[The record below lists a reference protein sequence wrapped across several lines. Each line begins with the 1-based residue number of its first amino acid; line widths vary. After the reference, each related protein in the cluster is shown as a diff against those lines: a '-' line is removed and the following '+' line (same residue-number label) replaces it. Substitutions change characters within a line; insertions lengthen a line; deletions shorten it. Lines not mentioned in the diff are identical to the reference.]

1 MLLMAIRGPGDARG
15 NVPSAPDFLL
25 PWPGRGFPCQP
36 APSPDPQ
43 ATVRIGLVRV
53 WRHSQ
58 AFALCR
64 LHGSAGY
71 PHSGAEDMK
80 VLACDGIHEDGLAMF
95 REAGWT
101 VEISEPIKDPD
112 NLAAA
117 LEGVDAL
124 LVRSATQVP
133 AEAIESAKQLKV
145 IGRAG
150 AGVDTINVDAATARG
165 IAVMNAPDG
174 NTLAAAEHAISL
186 LFALARHIPK
196 ADAGMKAGQWP
207 KAGLT
212 GFELEGKRL
221 GVIGLGRI
229 GGTVARKAQG
239 IGMEVAAHDPF
250 LPASAAGK
258 GSVALKSLDDLLAWA
273 DIVTLHIP
281 RTKETTHLLSE
292 ARLRSM
298 KRGAYLINA
307 ARGGLVDEEAL
318 LRLLDEGHLAGAALD
333 TFATEPLPADSPLR
347 AHPRLILTPHLGA
360 STSEAQQAV
369 STILARQIIDFI
381 ATGAVAG
388 CVNLPPLTAE
398 AAREVGPWMPL
409 MSALG
414 RLATRLVPAPTR
426 LEIAYAGR
434 TDALDTRPLTRLL
447 VAAMRGA
454 ASGRVTP
461 VNALQ
466 EAAARGLT
474 VAETVG
480 GDGDGFDRLLRLR
493 VVGEQRTREIEAT
506 LHRGPRVVRLDGV
519 EIEFDPLA
527 HVLLM
532 RNEDRPGMIGLVGSL
547 LGAAGVNIVN
557 FALGAAGDG
566 QARAAITVD
575 RPLTDAQI
583 ATLKDTPGILS
594 LQQV

>member
-1 MLLMAIRGPGDARG
+1 
-15 NVPSAPDFLL
+15 
-25 PWPGRGFPCQP
+25 
-36 APSPDPQ
+36 
-43 ATVRIGLVRV
+43 
-53 WRHSQ
+53 
-58 AFALCR
+58 
-64 LHGSAGY
+64 
-71 PHSGAEDMK
+71 MK
-80 VLACDGIHEDGLAMF
+80 VLACDGIHEDGLALF
-95 REAGWT
+95 RAAGWD
-101 VEISEPIKDPD
+101 VAVSDPIKDPVV
-112 NLAAA
+112 LADTLAD
-117 LEGVDAL
+117 VDAI

-133 AEAIESAKQLKV
+133 AEALAKAKHLRV

-150 AGVDTINVDAATARG
+150 AGVDTINVEAATERG

-186 LFALARHIPK
+186 LFALARHIPR
-196 ADAGMKAGQWP
+196 ADAGMKKGEWP

-212 GFELEGKRL
+212 GFELEGKKL

-239 IGMEVAAHDPF
+239 IGMEVAAYDPF
-250 LPASAAGK
+250 LPAAAAGK
-258 GSVALKSLDDLLAWA
+258 GSVPLKTLDELLAWA

-281 RTKETTHLLSE
+281 RTKETTNLLSE
-292 ARLRSM
+292 ERMRAM
-298 KRGAYLINA
+298 KQGAYLINA
-307 ARGGLVDEEAL
+307 ARGGLVDEAAL
-318 LRLLDEGHLAGAALD
+318 IRLLDEGHLAGGALD
-333 TFATEPLPADSPLR
+333 TFVTEPLQADSPLR
-347 AHPRLILTPHLGA
+347 AHPKLILTPHLGA

-369 STILARQIIDFI
+369 STILARQIIDFV

-409 MSALG
+409 MSSLG
-414 RLATRLVPAPTR
+414 RLAARLVPAPTR
-426 LEIAYAGR
+426 LTITYAGR
-434 TDALDTRPLTRLL
+434 TEALDTRPLTRLL
-447 VAAMRGA
+447 VAALLGA
-454 ASGRVTP
+454 HSGRVTP

-480 GDGDGFDRLLRLR
+480 GDGDGFDRLLRIR
-493 VVGEQRTREIEAT
+493 VEGEDRTREIEAT

-519 EIEFDPLA
+519 EIEFDPQA
-527 HVLLM
+527 NVLLL
-532 RNEDRPGMIGLVGSL
+532 RNEDRPGMIGTVGSQ
-547 LGAAGVNIVN
+547 LGAAGINIVN

-575 RPLTDAQI
+575 QPLSDAQLDVLR
-583 ATLKDTPGILS
+583 ATPGVLS

>member
-1 MLLMAIRGPGDARG
+1 
-15 NVPSAPDFLL
+15 
-25 PWPGRGFPCQP
+25 
-36 APSPDPQ
+36 
-43 ATVRIGLVRV
+43 
-53 WRHSQ
+53 
-58 AFALCR
+58 
-64 LHGSAGY
+64 
-71 PHSGAEDMK
+71 MK

-95 REAGWT
+95 RDAGWT
-101 VEISEPIKDPD
+101 VEISEPIKDAAK
-112 NLAAA
+112 LAGA
-117 LEGVDAL
+117 LEDCDAI
-124 LVRSATQVP
+124 LVRSATRVP
-133 AEAIESAKQLKV
+133 AEALENAKKLKV

-150 AGVDTINVDAATARG
+150 AGVDTIDVDAATARG

-186 LFALARHIPK
+186 LFALARHVPK
-196 ADAGMKAGQWP
+196 ADAGMKAGEWP

-212 GFELEGKRL
+212 GFELEGKKL

-239 IGMEVAAHDPF
+239 IGMDVAAYDPF

-258 GSVALKSLDDLLAWA
+258 GSVPLKSLDELIAWA
-273 DIVTLHIP
+273 DVITLHIP
-281 RTKETTHLLSE
+281 RTKDTTNLLSE
-292 ARLRSM
+292 ARMRQM
-298 KRGAYLINA
+298 KKGAYLINA
-307 ARGGLVDEEAL
+307 ARGGLVDEDAL
-318 LRLLDEGHLAGAALD
+318 RTLLDEGHLAGAALD

-347 AHPRLILTPHLGA
+347 AHPKLILTPHLGA

-369 STILARQIIDFI
+369 STILARQIIDFV

-414 RLATRLVPAPTR
+414 RLSVRLVQAPTR
-426 LEIAYAGR
+426 LEITYAGR
-434 TDALDTRPLTRLL
+434 TEALDTRPLTRLL
-447 VAAMRGA
+447 VAALLGT

-480 GDGDGFDRLLRLR
+480 GDGDGFDRLLKVR
-493 VVGEQRTREIEAT
+493 VVGDNGAGKSRTREIEAT

-527 HVLLM
+527 TVLLM
-532 RNEDRPGMIGLVGSL
+532 RNEDRPGIIGRVGTL
-547 LGAAGVNIVN
+547 LGEAGTNIIN

-566 QARAAITVD
+566 QARAAITID
-575 RPLTDAQI
+575 KPLSEAQL
-583 ATLKDTPGILS
+583 ATVKATPGVLS

>member
-1 MLLMAIRGPGDARG
+1 
-15 NVPSAPDFLL
+15 
-25 PWPGRGFPCQP
+25 
-36 APSPDPQ
+36 
-43 ATVRIGLVRV
+43 
-53 WRHSQ
+53 
-58 AFALCR
+58 
-64 LHGSAGY
+64 
-71 PHSGAEDMK
+71 MK
-80 VLACDGIHEDGLAMF
+80 VLACDGIHEDGLQLF
-95 REAGWT
+95 RLAGWD
-101 VEISEPIKDPD
+101 VAISDPIKDPEE
-112 NLAAA
+112 LAAA
-117 LEGVDAL
+117 IADADAL

-133 AEAIESAKQLKV
+133 ASALEHARRLRV

-150 AGVDTINVDAATARG
+150 AGVDTIDVDAATAKG

-174 NTLAAAEHAISL
+174 NTLAAAEHALSL
-186 LFALARHIPK
+186 LFALARHIPR

-239 IGMEVAAHDPF
+239 IGMEVAAYDPF
-250 LPASAAGK
+250 LPPSAAGK
-258 GSVALKSLDDLLAWA
+258 GSVPLKSLDDLLAWA

-292 ARLRSM
+292 ERLRSM
-298 KRGAYLINA
+298 KQGAYLINA
-307 ARGGLVDEEAL
+307 ARGGLVDEAAL
-318 LRLLDEGHLAGAALD
+318 LRLLDEGHLGGAALD

-347 AHPRLILTPHLGA
+347 PHPKLILTPHLGA

-369 STILARQIIDFI
+369 STILARQVIDFV

-414 RLATRLVPAPTR
+414 RLAARLVPAPTR
-426 LEIAYAGR
+426 LEVTYAGR

-447 VAAMRGA
+447 VAALLGA
-454 ASGRVTP
+454 HSGRVTP

-466 EAAARGLT
+466 QAASRGLV
-474 VAETVG
+474 VAETIG
-480 GDGDGFDRLLRLR
+480 GDGDGFDRLLRIR
-493 VVGEQRTREIEAT
+493 VESDTRTREIEAT

-519 EIEFDPLA
+519 EIEFDPQA
-527 HVLLM
+527 HVLLL
-532 RNEDRPGMIGLVGSL
+532 RNEDRPGMIGTVGSQ
-547 LGAAGVNIVN
+547 LGAAGINIVN

-575 RPLTDAQI
+575 QPLDEAQLS
-583 ATLKDTPGILS
+583 TLRATPGVLS

>member
-1 MLLMAIRGPGDARG
+1 
-15 NVPSAPDFLL
+15 
-25 PWPGRGFPCQP
+25 
-36 APSPDPQ
+36 
-43 ATVRIGLVRV
+43 
-53 WRHSQ
+53 
-58 AFALCR
+58 
-64 LHGSAGY
+64 
-71 PHSGAEDMK
+71 MK

-95 REAGWT
+95 RDAGWT
-101 VEISEPIKDPD
+101 VEISDPIKDPAK
-112 NLAAA
+112 LAAA
-117 LEGVDAL
+117 LDGVDAL
-124 LVRSATQVP
+124 LVRSATQVT
-133 AEAIESAKQLKV
+133 AEAIEAAKQLKV

-150 AGVDTINVDAATARG
+150 AGVDTIDVDAATARG

-186 LFALARHIPK
+186 LFSLARHVPK

-229 GGTVARKAQG
+229 GSTVARKAQG
-239 IGMEVAAHDPF
+239 IGMDVAAYDPF

-258 GSVALKSLDDLLAWA
+258 GSVALKTLDELLAWA

-281 RTKETTHLLSE
+281 RTKDTTNIIGE
-292 ARLRSM
+292 AQMRAM
-298 KRGAYLINA
+298 KKGAYLINA
-307 ARGGLVDEEAL
+307 ARGGLIDEDAL
-318 LRLLDEGHLAGAALD
+318 LRQLDAGHLAGAALD
-333 TFATEPLPADSPLR
+333 TFATEPLQADSPLR
-347 AHPRLILTPHLGA
+347 AHPKLILTPHLGA

-369 STILARQIIDFI
+369 STILAKQIIDFA

-409 MSALG
+409 MSSLG
-414 RLATRLVPAPTR
+414 RLAVRLVRAPTR
-426 LEIAYAGR
+426 LEITYAGR

-447 VAAMRGA
+447 VAALLGT

-480 GDGDGFDRLLRLR
+480 GDGDGFDRLLKVR
-493 VVGEQRTREIEAT
+493 VVGDNGSGNIRTREIEAT

-532 RNEDRPGMIGLVGSL
+532 RNEDRPGMIGQVGSQ
-547 LGAAGVNIVN
+547 LGTAGVNIVN

-575 RPLTDAQI
+575 KPLSDEQI
-583 ATLKDTPGILS
+583 ATLKSVPGILS